1 LLLPG
6 NFFAQYRYC
15 YPLSLEARLMPSF
28 VSALPSFLLTT
39 FIVLSVAGCGQQ
51 SEASGHDN
59 HAMAATVD
67 DDTTTVKDD
76 RKYPPAAE
84 HAAARLQA
92 SPRHGEYAMISV
104 PGKRDS
110 LRAWVSYPE
119 RATKA
124 PVVIVI
130 HEIFGLTTWV
140 RAVADQ
146 LAAEGF
152 IAIAPDLL
160 SFKKLPGSA
169 DSAAYVDQYRKAV
182 SELAPKDVKTYLDAT
197 AKYGMA
203 LPAAA
208 PKYGIVG
215 FCWGGGMS
223 FLHATQTPSLGAA
236 VVYYG
241 PSPAS
246 ELITDSL
253 KAPVLGLYAGND
265 ARVNTTIPPADS
277 TMRAKRKTFEH
288 FIYEGSGHGF
298 LRQQSGANGA
308 NFDATKQAWPATIA
322 WFRRYLEG

>member
-1 LLLPG
+1 
-6 NFFAQYRYC
+6 
-15 YPLSLEARLMPSF
+15 
-28 VSALPSFLLTT
+28 
-39 FIVLSVAGCGQQ
+39 GCGQQ

-152 IAIAPDLL
+152 IAI
-160 SFKKLPGSA
+160 
-169 DSAAYVDQYRKAV
+169 
-182 SELAPKDVKTYLDAT
+182 
-197 AKYGMA
+197 
-203 LPAAA
+203 
-208 PKYGIVG
+208 
-215 FCWGGGMS
+215 
-223 FLHATQTPSLGAA
+223 
-236 VVYYG
+236 
-241 PSPAS
+241 
-246 ELITDSL
+246 
-253 KAPVLGLYAGND
+253 
-265 ARVNTTIPPADS
+265 
-277 TMRAKRKTFEH
+277 
-288 FIYEGSGHGF
+288 
-298 LRQQSGANGA
+298 
-308 NFDATKQAWPATIA
+308 
-322 WFRRYLEG
+322 